1 MKLMLV
7 LVVRLQ
13 KLLASFL
20 KELSDR
26 YQIICVTHLAQVAAQ
41 GKEHLKVIK
50 TQQSGS
56 TFTKVTALNQEQRT
70 DEVAR
75 ILGGIKISEKTRIA
89 AAEMIKA
96 SA

>member
-1 MKLMLV
+1 
-7 LVVRLQ
+7 
-13 KLLASFL
+13 
-20 KELSDR
+20 
-26 YQIICVTHLAQVAAQ
+26 
-41 GKEHLKVIK
+41 LKVIK

-56 TFTKVTALNQEQRT
+56 TFTQVTALNQEQRT